1 MAYALTTGDYLR
13 RRLRPLA
20 MRLRLRDTLLLASR
34 TLWIGA
40 AGFALVQIAGRLLPI
55 PNLLLWSLVP
65 PLLWV
70 LVILGYLLV
79 RPLPLP
85 RVAQRVDSALD
96 LRERLATALELSRRA
111 EQEPLDEQQQADAR
125 AHADTLRPRM
135 LPLRIDRRPLLLAI
149 VPLAIG
155 LASALL
161 PNPQDRVL
169 QERAAVQQSVNQTA
183 GQIHQIQQQIAQDQT
198 LTPEQR
204 AQLEKELA
212 DLERKLRENPGNREQ
227 ALADLSTAEARLQQR
242 LDPSADARRA
252 ALEQLARNLQG
263 LSGQQPNQRPSIG
276 DAADQL
282 NQLAQQIDKLTP
294 EQRQQLAQNL
304 GQQAAQMAQ
313 SDPQTAQSLSNAAQ
327 ALQQGNIQQAQQSL
341 NQAAQSAQQ
350 AQQQQAQQQALQQ
363 SLSQV
368 QQGRQN
374 IAQAG
379 QQGQQ

>member
-20 MRLRLRDTLLLASR
+20 TRLRLRDTLLLASR

-65 PLLWV
+65 PLLWI
-70 LVILGYLLV
+70 LVILGYLIV

-135 LPLRIDRRPLLLAI
+135 LPLRLDRRPLLLAL

-183 GQIHQIQQQIAQDQT
+183 NQIHQIQQQIAQDQT

-263 LSGQQPNQRPSIG
+263 LSGQQPTQRPSIG
-276 DAADQL
+276 DAAAPL
-282 NQLAQQIDKLTP
+282 NQLAQQ
-294 EQRQQLAQNL
+294 L
-304 GQQAAQMAQ
+304 GSRRRRWRRATHRRRRASRTRRRRSSRAT
-313 SDPQTAQSLSNAAQ
+313 SSR
-327 ALQQGNIQQAQQSL
+327 L
-341 NQAAQSAQQ
+341 NS
-350 AQQQQAQQQALQQ
+350 
-363 SLSQV
+363 
-368 QQGRQN
+368 R
-374 IAQAG
+374 
-379 QQGQQ
+379 